1 MNIFLDTSAFLAI
14 LNANDRFH
22 APASQAWKE
31 MLESGSTLAT
41 SNYVLVETT
50 ALLQHRFGVDA
61 VRLFVGDLLPVIQI
75 WWLDQSIH
83 EQAVSDLFTANRHDL
98 SLVDCTSFDLMR
110 QNGYRKAFTFDPRFS
125 QQGFETIPTLTN

>member
-14 LNANDRFH
+14 LNVNDRFH
-22 APASQAWKE
+22 TPASHAWKE
-31 MLESGSTLAT
+31 MLDGGSSLAT

-61 VRLFVGDLLPVIQI
+61 VRLFVGDLMPAVEI
-75 WWLDQSIH
+75 WWLDHSIH
-83 EQAVSDLFTANRHDL
+83 EQAVSDLFAANRHDL

-110 QNGYRKAFTFDPRFS
+110 QNGYKKVFTFDAHFS
-125 QQGFETIPTLTN
+125 QQGFEVIPS